1 MIEVRN
7 LSFSYPR
14 SKNLVLKNVSFRVKK
29 GSYVAVLGHNGSG
42 KSTLSKLILNT
53 YPPTSGSIFINGVP
67 QDSESLIKHKIGV
80 VFQNPDNQFIGC
92 TVEDDIAFGLENR
105 MVEPSEIK
113 KIVYEISKKVNME
126 KFLE

>member
-14 SKNLVLKNVSFRVKK
+14 SKNLVLKDVSFRVKK
-29 GSYVAVLGHNGSG
+29 GSYVAILGHNGSG

-53 YPPTSGSIFINGVP
+53 YVPTSGSILINGMP
-67 QDSESLIKHKIGV
+67 QDSKSLIKHKIGV

-105 MVEPSEIK
+105 MIEPSEIK
-113 KIVYEISKKVNME
+113 KIVYKISKKVNMD